1 MLLIEFTSHALARM
15 AERGVSADQ
24 VRRVL
29 AHPLRTLPATLGRE
43 EVQGLIERDGRSLLL
58 RVILDRGAVLTIIT
72 VIATSKIDKYGGGP

>member
-1 MLLIEFTSHALARM
+1 MLLIKFTSHALARM

-29 AHPLRTLPATLGRE
+29 VNPLRTLPATLGRE